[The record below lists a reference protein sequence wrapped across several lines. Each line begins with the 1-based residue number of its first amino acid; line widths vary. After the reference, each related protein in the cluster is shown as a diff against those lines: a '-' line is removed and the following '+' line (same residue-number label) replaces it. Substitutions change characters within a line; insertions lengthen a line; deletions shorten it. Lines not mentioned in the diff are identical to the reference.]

1 MVADLRGMYEFF
13 NTIFIAKIYY
23 IALAATDIIDLYRD
37 LRN

>member
-1 MVADLRGMYEFF
+1 MSFF

>member
-1 MVADLRGMYEFF
+1 MSFI